1 MITRRKFVTALC
13 AGAIAPFSSFAQ
25 PSDKVRRIGFL
36 SALSAPAMAAREEAF
51 RRGLKE
57 FGWLEGKNIAVE
69 YRYADANPARLQA
82 LVAEL
87 SSLRLDAIV
96 STGPTTTSALKAAMP
111 ATPIVMG
118 FDNDPV
124 GAGLIASLAKPGGN
138 ITGLSGLSPELSGK
152 QLQLLKEAIP
162 ALSQVTVLG
171 SSTATGN
178 LQAVNAVERVATALR
193 IDTRFANIRN
203 LEELK
208 KAVQEARKARTGA
221 FIVLASPAGTNYR
234 TELVQ
239 LVLKSRVPAMYYSSE
254 FVEEGGLMTYGVNI
268 ADMFR
273 RSASYVDR
281 ILKGA
286 KPGDLPVEQPTK
298 FDFVINMRTAKAL
311 GLKIPATILLQVT
324 KVID

>member
-13 AGAIAPFSSFAQ
+13 AGAITPFSSFAQ

-57 FGWLEGKNIAVE
+57 LGWLEGKNVVVE
-69 YRYADANPARLQA
+69 YRYADANPDRLRA

-111 ATPIVMG
+111 AAPIVMG

-152 QLQLLKEAIP
+152 QLQLLKETIP
-162 ALSQVTVLG
+162 ALSRVTVLG
-171 SSTATGN
+171 SSTAPGN

-268 ADMFR
+268 ADLFR

-311 GLKIPATILLQVT
+311 GLKIPATILLQAT
-324 KVID
+324 KVIE